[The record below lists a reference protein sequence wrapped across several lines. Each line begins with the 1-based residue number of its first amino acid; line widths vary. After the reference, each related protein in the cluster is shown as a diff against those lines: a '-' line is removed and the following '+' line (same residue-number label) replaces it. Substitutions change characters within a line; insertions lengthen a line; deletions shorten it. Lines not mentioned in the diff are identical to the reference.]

1 MDHAHCGVPS
11 NSRVGLP
18 NRWGNRVSHR
28 LDSRHWHLAWGVLM
42 DWLNRLKEHLASM
55 PAPMPKPE
63 LQTQDFH
70 HAGPVTVRTVSTTQL
85 GELAGIHLPSQ
96 LLKNLGIQPFAQTKN
111 GCFWAVEDVPLI
123 FLKLSKYFADKAR
136 EELEKS

>member
-1 MDHAHCGVPS
+1 MS
-11 NSRVGLP
+11 
-18 NRWGNRVSHR
+18 W
-28 LDSRHWHLAWGVLM
+28 LD
-42 DWLNRLKEHLASM
+42 RLKDRLASM
-55 PAPMPKPE
+55 PLPMPKPE

-70 HAGPVTVRTVSTTQL
+70 PVGPVTVRTISTTQL

-111 GCFWAVEDVPLI
+111 GCFWDVEHIPIV
-123 FLKLSKYFADKAR
+123 FLKLSTYFENKAR

>member
-1 MDHAHCGVPS
+1 MS
-11 NSRVGLP
+11 
-18 NRWGNRVSHR
+18 
-28 LDSRHWHLAWGVLM
+28 
-42 DWLNRLKEHLASM
+42 WLNRAKEHFANM

-63 LQTQDFH
+63 LQVQVFH
-70 HAGPVTVRTVSTTQL
+70 DAGPVTVRTISTTQL

-111 GCFWAVEDVPLI
+111 GCFWDVEDIPLV
-123 FLKLSKYFADKAR
+123 FLKLSTHFANKAR

>member
-1 MDHAHCGVPS
+1 
-11 NSRVGLP
+11 
-18 NRWGNRVSHR
+18 
-28 LDSRHWHLAWGVLM
+28 
-42 DWLNRLKEHLASM
+42 
-55 PAPMPKPE
+55 MPKPE
-63 LQTQDFH
+63 LQLREQAFQ
-70 HAGPVTVRTVSTTQL
+70 AVNSVTVRTVSTTQL

-111 GCFWAVEDVPLI
+111 GCFWAIEDIPLV